1 MHLSVIGTWYWR
13 NGIYGGI
20 HEENKYLACSPIVPH
35 RKLAQNRRCST
46 RRAAPSR
53 HAMSGARYS
62 NHLHAEEAAGSL
74 EALIRDYESRGRRLR
89 VRTTTSAPNVLPI
102 HHPACLRP
110 ARLVNR
116 RCCKR
121 GTRCTVS
128 ARRLAAPTPASP
140 LPRLHRRS
148 HACIAATAAATA
160 ATAAATAAT
169 AATAAATPPSLV
181 PRPPISALL
190 SSPPGSTL
198 ISPSSSTRRSPR
210 AATRCGA
217 CVDSCACQP
226 PACAR
231 AYLRRSA
238 ARSGRPRTHAHS
250 SRAWPRHA
258 IRTAYPLA
266 RC

>member
-1 MHLSVIGTWYWR
+1 MIARATKKQTAAQILV
-13 NGIYGGI
+13 NGCAVEASYPYASFRDRYLVLEKRDLRGQ
-20 HEENKYLACSPIVPH
+20 EENKPPSSPIIPH

-140 LPRLHRRS
+140 LSRLHRRHRRRHRRHRRRHRRHRRHRRCYPTITGTSTS
-148 HACIAATAAATA
+148 HLRTLVFPPWQHPDLAVFFDEALAASGDEVR
-160 ATAAATAAT
+160 
-169 AATAAATPPSLV
+169 SL
-181 PRPPISALL
+181 
-190 SSPPGSTL
+190 
-198 ISPSSSTRRSPR
+198 
-210 AATRCGA
+210 C
-217 CVDSCACQP
+217 
-226 PACAR
+226 
-231 AYLRRSA
+231 
-238 ARSGRPRTHAHS
+238 
-250 SRAWPRHA
+250 
-258 IRTAYPLA
+258 
-266 RC
+266 

>member
-1 MHLSVIGTWYWR
+1 MV
-13 NGIYGGI
+13 NG
-20 HEENKYLACSPIVPH
+20 ELQECSPYASFREVASEVASFIYYRLPGTGETGFTGAFRNQMTASPIIPL
-35 RKLAQNRRCST
+35 RKLAQNRRCYT

-121 GTRCTVS
+121 GTRCTAS

-140 LPRLHRRS
+140 LSRLHRR
-148 HACIAATAAATA
+148 HRRRRRRRRC
-160 ATAAATAAT
+160 
-169 AATAAATPPSLV
+169 SL
-181 PRPPISALL
+181 
-190 SSPPGSTL
+190 
-198 ISPSSSTRRSPR
+198 
-210 AATRCGA
+210 
-217 CVDSCACQP
+217 Q
-226 PACAR
+226 
-231 AYLRRSA
+231 
-238 ARSGRPRTHAHS
+238 
-250 SRAWPRHA
+250 RHA
-258 IRTAYPLA
+258 
-266 RC
+266 

>member
-1 MHLSVIGTWYWR
+1 M
-13 NGIYGGI
+13 NG
-20 HEENKYLACSPIVPH
+20 ELQECSPYASFREVASEVASFIYYRLPGTGETGFTGAFRNQMTASPIIPL
-35 RKLAQNRRCST
+35 RKLAQNRRCYT

-121 GTRCTVS
+121 GTRCTAS

-160 ATAAATAAT
+160 ATAA
-169 AATAAATPPSLV
+169 TAAATPPSLV

-190 SSPPGSTL
+190 SSPL
-198 ISPSSSTRRSPR
+198 
-210 AATRCGA
+210 AA
-217 CVDSCACQP
+217 P
-226 PACAR
+226 
-231 AYLRRSA
+231 
-238 ARSGRPRTHAHS
+238 
-250 SRAWPRHA
+250 
-258 IRTAYPLA
+258 
-266 RC
+266 

>member
-1 MHLSVIGTWYWR
+1 MT
-13 NGIYGGI
+13 
-20 HEENKYLACSPIVPH
+20 ASPIIPL
-35 RKLAQNRRCST
+35 RKLAQNRRCYT

-140 LPRLHRRS
+140 LSRLHRRHRRRHRRHRRRHRRHRRHRRRRRCYPTITGTSTS
-148 HACIAATAAATA
+148 HLRTLVFPPWQHPDLAVFFDEALAASGDEVR
-160 ATAAATAAT
+160 
-169 AATAAATPPSLV
+169 SLCSQLRV
-181 PRPPISALL
+181 PAS
-190 SSPPGSTL
+190 
-198 ISPSSSTRRSPR
+198 
-210 AATRCGA
+210 
-217 CVDSCACQP
+217 
-226 PACAR
+226 CAR
-231 AYLRRSA
+231 ACLRRSA
-238 ARSGRPRTHAHS
+238 ARSGRPRTHARS

>member
-1 MHLSVIGTWYWR
+1 MLNRFLAGQSCLYASLSVNSLLKSLHSFIIGHLVLEK
-13 NGIYGGI
+13 NGITAGI
-20 HEENKYLACSPIVPH
+20 RILSLVRLSPSENSAKIVVAPPDGP
-35 RKLAQNRRCST
+35 
-46 RRAAPSR
+46 APSR

-140 LPRLHRRS
+140 LSRLHRRHRRRHRRHRRRHRRHRRHRRCYPTITGTSTS
-148 HACIAATAAATA
+148 HLRTLVFPPWQHPDLAVFFDEALAASGDEVR
-160 ATAAATAAT
+160 
-169 AATAAATPPSLV
+169 SL
-181 PRPPISALL
+181 
-190 SSPPGSTL
+190 
-198 ISPSSSTRRSPR
+198 
-210 AATRCGA
+210 C
-217 CVDSCACQP
+217 
-226 PACAR
+226 
-231 AYLRRSA
+231 
-238 ARSGRPRTHAHS
+238 
-250 SRAWPRHA
+250 
-258 IRTAYPLA
+258 
-266 RC
+266 